1 VQIKALSFGSV
12 VDHMNPWDVEDIW
25 LPPVPAGA
33 VATARQAW
41 AELVQGRK
49 GNEEAVAR
57 LEDFLGR
64 AGDGAQG

>member
-1 VQIKALSFGSV
+1 MSRRRDPAK
-12 VDHMNPWDVEDIW
+12 DIW

-41 AELVQGRK
+41 AALVQGRK

-57 LEDFLGR
+57 LEDLLGR
-64 AGDGAQG
+64 AGHGAPA